1 MDALVD
7 ALGGLMERLSHPVG
21 QAVRRLSAIIRQVIV
36 ARIKCGQAFSG
47 SRSS

>member
-7 ALGGLMERLSHPVG
+7 ALGGLMERMSLPVG

-36 ARIKCGQAFSG
+36 VSFVAG
-47 SRSS
+47 

>member
-7 ALGGLMERLSHPVG
+7 ALVNVVGGLMERLSRPVG

-36 ARIKCGQAFSG
+36 VSFVAG
-47 SRSS
+47 